1 MRRLG
6 IVRAIFLGHREVEPR
21 LVEHRVQPLETR
33 ELFVYAVV
41 FLERGLGGFGP
52 VPEAGLAGLV
62 QQFFVAG
69 FEASDVKDASRAF
82 RCGFR
87 SRLAGRAFG

>member
-1 MRRLG
+1 VRRLG
-6 IVRAIFLGHREVEPR
+6 VVAAFLLGHREVKPC
-21 LVEHRVQPLETR
+21 LVERRAQPFETGK
-33 ELFVYAVV
+33 LFVYAVV

-52 VPEAGLAGLV
+52 IPKAGPAGLF

-69 FEASDVKDASRAF
+69 FEASDVKDASRVF

-87 SRLAGRAFG
+87 SRLPGRAFR